1 MTGITSTNT
10 IPRKRVP
17 EMGLLGKK
25 AVIDHAIEH
34 GLSDPE
40 EIGHGDRCVRVWLT
54 GTVEESDAWVD
65 TIHVDDTVVEPLRRG
80 RERVRVT
87 GRLPLLGI
95 RVEIRFSRPAATTR
109 IQGLPRKGDRARILR
124 GAHDGR
130 EGVVQS
136 VFRGMAG
143 GHVTEVLLE
152 VPRFIGEPDGP
163 TYEVVLPFARDE
175 IEVVS

>member
-1 MTGITSTNT
+1 MTETSTTT

-17 EMGLLGKK
+17 KMGLLGKK

-34 GLSDPE
+34 GLSDINE
-40 EIGHGDRCVRVWLT
+40 LGAGDTVVRIWLT
-54 GTVEESDAWVD
+54 GTVEESDAWVE
-65 TIHVDDTVVEPLRRG
+65 TIHVDDTVVEPLAND

-95 RVEIRFSRPAATTR
+95 RVEIRFSRPAPTAR

-124 GAHDGR
+124 GAHNGR

-152 VPRFIGEPDGP
+152 VPRLIGEPDGP
-163 TYEVVLPFARDE
+163 TYEVVLPFARHE
-175 IEVVS
+175 LEVLP

>member
-1 MTGITSTNT
+1 MTETSTTT

-34 GLSDPE
+34 GLTDINE
-40 EIGHGDRCVRVWLT
+40 LGAGDTAVRIWLT
-54 GTVEESDAWVD
+54 GTVEESDAWVES
-65 TIHVDDTVVEPLRRG
+65 IHVDDTAVEPLAND

-95 RVEIRFSRPAATTR
+95 RVEIRFSRPSTAPR
-109 IQGLPRKGDRARILR
+109 LQGLPRKGERVRILR
-124 GAHDGR
+124 GAHNGR

-163 TYEVVLPFARDE
+163 TYEVVLPFARHE
-175 IEVVS
+175 VEVVS

>member
-1 MTGITSTNT
+1 MTETSTTT

-34 GLSDPE
+34 GLTDINE
-40 EIGHGDRCVRVWLT
+40 LGADDHAVRIWLT

-65 TIHVDDTVVEPLRRG
+65 TIHVDNTVVEPLPTG

-95 RVEIRFSRPAATTR
+95 RVEIRFSRPAATAR
-109 IQGLPRKGDRARILR
+109 IQGLPKTGDRVRITR
-124 GAHDGR
+124 GARGGR
-130 EGVVQS
+130 EGVVHS
-136 VFRGMAG
+136 VFRGIAG
-143 GHVTEVLLE
+143 GHIAEVLLE

-163 TYEVVLPFARDE
+163 TYKVVLPFARDE